1 MSTAG
6 LGEGWAAT
14 HMAAIKAVS
23 MRDADAEIYRY
34 IYIKKKKT
42 EFIERARCLLCA
54 LTDTWTSR
62 LMLLSPP
69 VRTWCREEKTFWFWG
84 RSTGIP
90 RLSTTIAGTH
100 RSSSSRQEQK
110 AAPPCW
116 LSTVQFQSRQK
127 WKKQSVCVRLSLRV
141 RIVCSLFLRVLG
153 PVEKK
158 IRWWFYR
165 VPQCGGVWEWLC
177 VGLRIWKK
185 HICWSDERQE
195 ELTLEPFVVG
205 RYGSKIK
212 SRYMSFNFRV
222 TTEYIAKVPWRFN

>member
-1 MSTAG
+1 MSDDAVRDTGDDTVLYIIPGDSAAPYSRLWIEESNYGRSVTPQCYYQVDMSTAG

-14 HMAAIKAVS
+14 HMAAIKAVC
-23 MRDADAEIYRY
+23 MRDADAEIYWY
-34 IYIKKKKT
+34 IYIKKKKDRVHWESSVFT
-42 EFIERARCLLCA
+42 LCA
-54 LTDTWTSR
+54 DGYLDIEADVAFAASTN
-62 LMLLSPP
+62 LMQRGKDILFLG
-69 VRTWCREEKTFWFWG
+69 KFWG

-141 RIVCSLFLRVLG
+141 RIVCSLFVRVLG

-165 VPQCGGVWEWLC
+165 VPQCGGV
-177 VGLRIWKK
+177 
-185 HICWSDERQE
+185 
-195 ELTLEPFVVG
+195 
-205 RYGSKIK
+205 
-212 SRYMSFNFRV
+212 
-222 TTEYIAKVPWRFN
+222 